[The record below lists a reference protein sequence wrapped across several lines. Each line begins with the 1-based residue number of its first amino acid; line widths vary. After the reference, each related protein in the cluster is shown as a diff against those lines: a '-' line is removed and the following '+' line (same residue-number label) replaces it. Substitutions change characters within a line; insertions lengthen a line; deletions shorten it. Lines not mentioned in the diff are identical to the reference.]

1 MCFSAKASI
10 ITFAIGVIGSILL
23 MKYGNPKFKKE
34 NILSGIFLLF
44 IAGIQLMDFFF
55 WIDLKNKL
63 GINKIIT
70 IIGPLFN
77 IGQPVILYLVK
88 LLYFKPKDI
97 FSMKNYNLPIFIL
110 NMIYFVNLMIG
121 YTNFLSTDKLVTG
134 TSNGHLKWPWIK
146 YSNPWAYLILL
157 AINIFYLTDFNYS
170 LVLFLITYLFFIL
183 SVVFFSYNASE
194 LWCFFGAFVPLCM
207 LLASYYIK

>member
-1 MCFSAKASI
+1 MCFNAKASI
-10 ITFAIGVIGSILL
+10 LTFAIGVIGSILL
-23 MKYGNPKFKKE
+23 MKYGNAKFKKE
-34 NILSGIFLLF
+34 NIVSGIFLLF

-63 GINKIIT
+63 GINKITT

-88 LLYFKPKDI
+88 LLFFKPKDI
-97 FSMKNYNLPIFIL
+97 FSMNNYNLPVFIL
-110 NMIYFVNLMIG
+110 NMLYFVNLMIS
-121 YTNFLSTDKLVTG
+121 YTNFLSTSTLVTG

-146 YSNPWAYLILL
+146 YANPWAYLILL
-157 AINIFYLTDFNYS
+157 AINIFYLMDFNYS

-183 SVVFFSYNASE
+183 SVIYFSYNPSE
-194 LWCFFGAFVPLCM
+194 LWCFFGAFVPLLM
-207 LLASYYIK
+207 LVASYLIK